1 MKYGEAAKVIGQQTL
16 KTPIHCSGVGLH
28 SGARTTMTLR
38 PADAGT
44 GIVFARTDLPGGA
57 RVAATWK
64 TAVETPL
71 CTSIE
76 NRDGV
81 RVATVE
87 HLMSALHGCG
97 IDNAVI
103 DLDGPEVPAMD
114 GSASPF
120 VFLIECAGR
129 VEQAL
134 PRRALRI
141 LKPVAI
147 REPERSV
154 SLSPGDGL
162 SIDFE
167 IDFDSRAV
175 ARQRWFVTLDPGTYK
190 REIARA
196 RTFGFLH
203 EVARLRAMELI
214 RGGSLDNA
222 VVIDGDRILNEG
234 GLRFADE
241 FVRHKVLDMI
251 GDLYLAGGA
260 VIGHARC
267 VHGGHGL
274 TLRLLKALFAQP
286 DAWCWTQTT
295 EQRPYSRPDAEAE
308 MEPRPQAVNA

>member
-1 MKYGEAAKVIGQQTL
+1 MKYGGGAKVLRQQTL

-28 SGARTTMTLR
+28 SGARITMTLR
-38 PADAGT
+38 PAAAGT
-44 GIVFARTDLPGGA
+44 GIVFVRTDLPGGA

-129 VEQAL
+129 VEQAR

-154 SLSPGDGL
+154 SLTPGDGL

-203 EVARLRAMELI
+203 EVARLRAMDLI

-234 GLRFADE
+234 GLRFANE

-251 GDLYLAGGA
+251 GDLYLVGGP
-260 VIGHARC
+260 VIGHAHC

-286 DAWCWTQTT
+286 DAWCWTEAT
-295 EQRPYSRPDAEAE
+295 ERRSYSGPGAEPE
-308 MEPRPQAVNA
+308 VEPRPLAVNA